1 MLLIDCT
8 RSLIHVPIVLQL
20 KLLIYFSFLLCLVRF
35 FCWFL
40 FFSAVCEVQT
50 LKRKKNSL
58 SLSNIIYFS
67 FPDSSYGSS
76 SVVVNAR
83 STSVT
88 ENLLDDKEL
97 REDKFKSEEVLQQEA
112 TSPIDSK
119 HFLSNV
125 IVHTSDKNCGDFES
139 ERESETLYAPV
150 EAYQSQN
157 NYFNG
162 EYQASDLSNWPY
174 DLSRTSLSAKQTRID
189 YTPVHDQYQ
198 NSQPN
203 LNFRNLYNPYV
214 GAMKGNLITMCQFND
229 ILSPPSSVSSSS
241 GYEFSDN
248 NNNSFINFDQTL
260 HLNAFDEEDF
270 REEFKTEHCFLV
282 EDANAGNYTTLTNA
296 TASAAPLDL
305 YHLHDYQRNYQHNHS
320 TSSGGDSRSP
330 DGYNNEDYEHNF
342 TQLTNL
348 TTSRSNGIYAA
359 SPNNGADHNNIMS
372 YDSTHV
378 LSPARW
384 VLSFLNYVI
393 ESSCTMKV
401 KIID

>member
-1 MLLIDCT
+1 
-8 RSLIHVPIVLQL
+8 
-20 KLLIYFSFLLCLVRF
+20 
-35 FCWFL
+35 
-40 FFSAVCEVQT
+40 
-50 LKRKKNSL
+50 
-58 SLSNIIYFS
+58 
-67 FPDSSYGSS
+67 
-76 SVVVNAR
+76 VNAR

-97 REDKFKSEEVLQQEA
+97 REDKFKSEEVSQQELLA

-125 IVHTSDKNCGDFES
+125 IVHTSDNNKSCGDFES
-139 ERESETLYAPV
+139 ERESEAIYAPV
-150 EAYQSQN
+150 EPYQTQN
-157 NYFNG
+157 NYYQAG
-162 EYQASDLSNWPY
+162 DYQASDISNWPY
-174 DLSRTSLSAKQTRID
+174 DLSRTSLTAKQSRVD
-189 YTPVHDQYQ
+189 YTPVVHQQQQYQ
-198 NSQPN
+198 TSDAN

-214 GAMKGNLITMCQFND
+214 GAMKGNLMTMCQFND

-248 NNNSFINFDQTL
+248 NNNSFINLDQTL

-270 REEFKTEHCFLV
+270 RDEFKNEHCFLV

-296 TASAAPLDL
+296 TASTAPHDL
-305 YHLHDYQRNYQHNHS
+305 YHLHDYQRNYVHNHS

-348 TTSRSNGIYAA
+348 TTTRSNGIYTA
-359 SPNNGADHNNIMS
+359 SPNNGGDHNNIMS

-378 LSPARW
+378 LSPTR
-384 VLSFLNYVI
+384 
-393 ESSCTMKV
+393 
-401 KIID
+401 